1 MRPQRT
7 LRNPMTLRGMGLHS
21 GKDVTLVM
29 KPAEPDSGIVFVRTD
44 LPGAPRLP
52 LSHQHAEK
60 RDRQSALKMGEAEVG
75 TVEHL
80 AAAFYACGVHN
91 VVVDIDAPEVPAM
104 DGSAVAFVEA
114 IREAGRIDQKAE
126 RRVLVLDRHLA
137 VVEGEGT
144 LSAFPCNGKLD
155 LSYTLD
161 YSDAAPWLR
170 PQHVAVSINEE
181 RFAKEVAPARTF
193 CLASEAQKLREAGFG
208 KGADARNTL
217 VLGPEGVLDNAF
229 RFEDEPARHKMLDLV
244 GDLSMLGADLE
255 AKVVAVKTGHKANL
269 ELVTQLRERM
279 AVAEIDGTAETASS
293 IDSKEIMRI
302 LPHRYPF
309 LFIDRVISVEGAK
322 RAVAVKN
329 VSVNEPVFQ
338 GHWPE
343 DPVFPGVL
351 QVEAL
356 AQLAG
361 VLLMRKLSHTGK
373 RAMIVAIE
381 HVKFRA
387 VVRPG
392 DQLRLECE
400 TLEDRGG
407 YAKVY
412 GKAMV
417 NNKITSAATLKFLL
431 VKA

>member
-1 MRPQRT
+1 MV
-7 LRNPMTLRGMGLHS
+7 L
-21 GKDVTLVM
+21 
-29 KPAEPDSGIVFVRTD
+29 KPSEPDSGIVFVRTD
-44 LPGAPRLP
+44 IPGAPRLP
-52 LSHQHAEK
+52 LLQQHAEK
-60 RDRQSALKMGEAEVG
+60 RDRQSAVRLGDAEVG

-80 AAAFYACGVHN
+80 AAALYACGVHN
-91 VVVDIDAPEVPAM
+91 AVIDIDGAEVPAM
-104 DGSAVAFVEA
+104 DGSAIAFVDA

-126 RRVLVLDRHLA
+126 RRVLKLDRNLA
-137 VVEGEGT
+137 VVEGDST
-144 LSAFPCNGKLD
+144 LSAFPGDGSLR

-161 YSDAAPWLR
+161 YSAAAPWLR
-170 PQHVAVSINEE
+170 PQHVAMVIDED
-181 RFAKEVAPARTF
+181 RFARDVAPARTF
-193 CLASEAQKLREAGFG
+193 CLESEATKLREMGFG
-208 KGADARNTL
+208 RGADTRNTL
-217 VLGPEGVLDNAF
+217 VLGKDGVQDNSF
-229 RFEDEPARHKMLDLV
+229 RLEDEPARHKMLDLI

-255 AKVVAVKTGHKANL
+255 AKIVAVKTGHRANL
-269 ELVTQLRERM
+269 ELVTQLKDRM
-279 AVAEIDGTAETASS
+279 AAAELEGTAEASTS
-293 IDSKEIMRI
+293 IDINEIMRI

-309 LFIDRVISVEGAK
+309 LFLDRVVSVDGAK
-322 RAVAVKN
+322 RAVAIKN
-329 VSVNEPVFQ
+329 ISVNEPIFQ

-381 HVKFRA
+381 HVKFRQ

-417 NNKITSAATLKFLL
+417 NNKVASAATLKFLL

>member
-1 MRPQRT
+1 M
-7 LRNPMTLRGMGLHS
+7 
-21 GKDVTLVM
+21 
-29 KPAEPDSGIVFVRTD
+29 
-44 LPGAPRLP
+44 
-52 LSHQHAEK
+52 
-60 RDRQSALKMGEAEVG
+60 
-75 TVEHL
+75 
-80 AAAFYACGVHN
+80 AAA
-91 VVVDIDAPEVPAM
+91 EM
-104 DGSAVAFVEA
+104 
-114 IREAGRIDQKAE
+114 
-126 RRVLVLDRHLA
+126 
-137 VVEGEGT
+137 
-144 LSAFPCNGKLD
+144 
-155 LSYTLD
+155 
-161 YSDAAPWLR
+161 
-170 PQHVAVSINEE
+170 
-181 RFAKEVAPARTF
+181 
-193 CLASEAQKLREAGFG
+193 
-208 KGADARNTL
+208 
-217 VLGPEGVLDNAF
+217 
-229 RFEDEPARHKMLDLV
+229 
-244 GDLSMLGADLE
+244 
-255 AKVVAVKTGHKANL
+255 
-269 ELVTQLRERM
+269 
-279 AVAEIDGTAETASS
+279 DGTAETASS
-293 IDSKEIMRI
+293 IDINEVMKI

-392 DQLRLECE
+392 DQLRLECK